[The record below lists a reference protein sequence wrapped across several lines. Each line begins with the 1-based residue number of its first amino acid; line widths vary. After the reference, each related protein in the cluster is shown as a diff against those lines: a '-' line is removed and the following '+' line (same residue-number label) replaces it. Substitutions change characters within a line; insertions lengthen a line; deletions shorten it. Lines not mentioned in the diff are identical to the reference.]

1 MKAREVLHIKERL
14 QDGAIIEMVIWQL
27 PKTGDTGGHG
37 MKYRLY
43 YGKGGER
50 LVAYDNERGKGDHR
64 HSGGRERPYRF
75 VSVRQLVA
83 DFFADVRKARGE

>member
-1 MKAREVLHIKERL
+1 MKAQEVLHIKERL

-27 PKTGDTGGHG
+27 PEPNGLGGHR

-43 YGKGGER
+43 YGKAGER
-50 LVAYDNERGKGDHR
+50 LVGYDNERGKGDHR
-64 HSGGRERPYRF
+64 HISGRELPYHF

-83 DFFADVRKARGE
+83 DFLADVREVRGE

>member
-27 PKTGDTGGHG
+27 PEIESASGHG

-43 YGKGGER
+43 SGRGGER
-50 LVAYDNERGKGDHR
+50 LVGYDNELGKGDHR
-64 HSGGRERPYRF
+64 HIAGREEPYRF

-83 DFFADVRKARGE
+83 DFLADVRTARGE